1 MGGKSDER
9 AADVRKVA
17 VNELGQGKAGEGA
30 AASELVEDKLG
41 EVEGERG
48 KGVGVIVGVG
58 SSRGSEVQ
66 QRGYAGIAG
75 GGARAGRQQL
85 D

>member
-1 MGGKSDER
+1 MSGKSDEIP
-9 AADVRKVA
+9 ADVRKVA

-66 QRGYAGIAG
+66 QRGYGGIAG